1 MPSALEIRSPG
12 KKRRNG
18 KEARPRL
25 VSGIANSRG
34 LYQTTTHKREKE
46 RSEQILSSR
55 LAKEWDEEIAE
66 MTRLKMTPQQ
76 YLTKVK
82 IPRTKAERAEK
93 ERARAAVS
101 NNRIDDYEDGG
112 FNGNSGFGG
121 NDNDYDTYADPDEHL
136 LDCNERTTNCDDGVE
151 SSSDDDSSCSESLA
165 SESGDQTPIEI
176 ARPLLVETLGLP
188 NTTGSLKRSEHHR
201 RVATLEMNWNHFI
214 RINTGPKPALNG
226 SCKCQG
232 ACNCFCNCRKKEI
245 NLPTL
250 SFNGILPILPFD

>member
-1 MPSALEIRSPG
+1 MPSALEIQSPG

-34 LYQTTTHKREKE
+34 LYQTTTHKREKK
-46 RSEQILSSR
+46 RSEEILSSQ
-55 LAKEWDEEIAE
+55 LAKEWDDEIAE
-66 MTRLKMTPQQ
+66 MMRLKMTPQQ

-82 IPRTKAERAEK
+82 IPRVKA

-101 NNRIDDYEDGG
+101 NNRIDDCDDGG
-112 FNGNSGFGG
+112 FTGDNSF
-121 NDNDYDTYADPDEHL
+121 DSDDYGDPDEHL
-136 LDCNERTTNCDDGVE
+136 LHCNEMTTNCDDGE
-151 SSSDDDSSCSESLA
+151 SSSESDDDSSCSESLDNG
-165 SESGDQTPIEI
+165 GDKTPIET

-188 NTTGSLKRSEHHR
+188 NSSSTGSLKKSEHHK

-226 SCKCQG
+226 SCKCQR

-250 SFNGILPILPFD
+250 SFNGIPPILPFD